1 MYWEGIEREEDTF
14 HSLLFLLFFL
24 FLHPRKLHLL
34 IREILSL
41 FCQEERNK
49 LTVCLWKS
57 AFHFS
62 FLIIFIEFI
71 FFKKTIP
78 WTVTPSIETWYT
90 EKKVEE
96 KREMKSC
103 IQSDKNHHH
112 PRSSS
117 GAFSSS
123 SATGCC
129 CRLYD
134 FSSACNDDCEII
146 ISIRRKI
153 HSLEKRR
160 SFFHSW
166 ISSPQ
171 FTFTVSNIREK
182 KG

>member
-71 FFKKTIP
+71 FFFKKTIP

-90 EKKVEE
+90 EK

-117 GAFSSS
+117 GAFLLLQQQVVVVVSMTSPLPVMMTARSSFPS
-123 SATGCC
+123 DGK
-129 CRLYD
+129 
-134 FSSACNDDCEII
+134 F
-146 ISIRRKI
+146 I
-153 HSLEKRR
+153 HSRKEDL
-160 SFFHSW
+160 SF
-166 ISSPQ
+166 
-171 FTFTVSNIREK
+171 IRESHPLNSLSQSLTFVK
-182 KG
+182 RKDS